1 MLEYDLKKK
10 KSGADFF
17 KLKNLFWG
25 GSWEFILEGSVHGAV
40 IMNYYMEY
48 LTEQQN
54 KYVMPCVQV
63 EKVYLVKALMLHCCL

>member
-1 MLEYDLKKK
+1 MFEYDLKKNK
-10 KSGADFF
+10 VVLIS
-17 KLKNLFWG
+17 LKNLFWG

-54 KYVMPCVQV
+54 KCVMPCVQV
-63 EKVYLVKALMLHCCL
+63 EKVYPVKALMLHCCL